1 METES
6 VYSLISSATHASAV
20 TVTTDQLGLTV
31 SLKFSFE
38 SANIF
43 FLRVTHNFYF
53 WTWENKMI
61 IKSGTLE
68 KQLLI
73 TILY

>member
-31 SLKFSFE
+31 NMKFSFD
-38 SANIF
+38 SVNIF
-43 FLRVTHNFYF
+43 FIRVIHNFYF
-53 WTWENKMI
+53 WTWESQMI

-73 TILY
+73 TTLY